1 MDLTGYLLGNR
12 YEIIEKIGDGG
23 MATVYKARCR
33 LLNRYVA
40 IKILKEEYINDADF
54 SKKFSTEAQAAASLS
69 HPNIVSI
76 YDVGREG
83 NISYIVMELVQG
95 KTLKELIKEDGKMH
109 WKKAVEIAYQIAQGI
124 EHAHKNHIIH
134 RDIKPHNI
142 IVTDDMK
149 IKVTDFG
156 IAKAVTSSTITMSGD
171 AIGSVH
177 YFSPEQAKGG
187 HTTEKSDIYSL
198 GVVLYEMLTGVVPF
212 TGESPVSIALKHVQ
226 ERPVPPSDLEITV
239 PYCVNNIVL
248 KAMQKDPTLRYQTVS
263 DMALD
268 LSLALND
275 PTKNN
280 VTIENYNESP
290 TQRMEPIKENI
301 LLDDLMKNSNDVK
314 NTRNNEI
321 DKNVDNDNEIHKDRS
336 KGNRFLKKNK
346 KVILYT
352 AIICA
357 ASIIF
362 IGAFIGGLYLTR
374 TKDVEVPDLRNMLL
388 EDATK
393 LLEENKLLIQVE
405 NELNDPTIPLGYII
419 SQDPTPT
426 MKTKQGNTV
435 NVIVSKGPTEVTV
448 PDLKN
453 VDINNAKL
461 QLEILGLKYVEEK
474 EINLEIDNGKI
485 IRQSPEAGTVVKA
498 EETVTLYVSDGV
510 GEGKIKMPKIT
521 EKTEAD
527 AKSILISSEL
537 KLKEPIVY
545 KSDSNKP
552 DGVVLSQSIPT
563 GSIID
568 KGTTISI
575 EVNKIQVEEQVKPI
589 SNSNVSYSNN
599 QVAINLSNINNDEN
613 EIKIVN
619 DKSVVLYD
627 KTHTKSEGTVN
638 VSVNVASS
646 EYIEVYISG
655 KLTARYII

>member
-1 MDLTGYLLGNR
+1 
-12 YEIIEKIGDGG
+12 
-23 MATVYKARCR
+23 
-33 LLNRYVA
+33 
-40 IKILKEEYINDADF
+40 
-54 SKKFSTEAQAAASLS
+54 
-69 HPNIVSI
+69 
-76 YDVGREG
+76 
-83 NISYIVMELVQG
+83 
-95 KTLKELIKEDGKMH
+95 
-109 WKKAVEIAYQIAQGI
+109 
-124 EHAHKNHIIH
+124 
-134 RDIKPHNI
+134 
-142 IVTDDMK
+142 
-149 IKVTDFG
+149 
-156 IAKAVTSSTITMSGD
+156 
-171 AIGSVH
+171 
-177 YFSPEQAKGG
+177 
-187 HTTEKSDIYSL
+187 
-198 GVVLYEMLTGVVPF
+198 
-212 TGESPVSIALKHVQ
+212 
-226 ERPVPPSDLEITV
+226 
-239 PYCVNNIVL
+239 
-248 KAMQKDPTLRYQTVS
+248 
-263 DMALD
+263 
-268 LSLALND
+268 
-275 PTKNN
+275 
-280 VTIENYNESP
+280 
-290 TQRMEPIKENI
+290 
-301 LLDDLMKNSNDVK
+301 
-314 NTRNNEI
+314 
-321 DKNVDNDNEIHKDRS
+321 
-336 KGNRFLKKNK
+336 
-346 KVILYT
+346 
-352 AIICA
+352 
-357 ASIIF
+357 
-362 IGAFIGGLYLTR
+362 
-374 TKDVEVPDLRNMLL
+374 MLL

-461 QLEILGLKYVEEK
+461 QLEILGLKYVEQK